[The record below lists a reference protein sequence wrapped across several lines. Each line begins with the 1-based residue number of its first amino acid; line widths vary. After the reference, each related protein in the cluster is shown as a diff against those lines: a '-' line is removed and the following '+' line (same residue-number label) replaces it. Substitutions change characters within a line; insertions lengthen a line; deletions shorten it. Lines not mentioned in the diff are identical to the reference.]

1 MVNGKW
7 LLAAAQMFVLKRRL
21 LNRRITIKINKAKY
35 CIALI
40 NSQILNYQPINSVCL
55 DKQ

>member
-1 MVNGKW
+1 MVIGSSPN
-7 LLAAAQMFVLKRRL
+7 VRSEEERL